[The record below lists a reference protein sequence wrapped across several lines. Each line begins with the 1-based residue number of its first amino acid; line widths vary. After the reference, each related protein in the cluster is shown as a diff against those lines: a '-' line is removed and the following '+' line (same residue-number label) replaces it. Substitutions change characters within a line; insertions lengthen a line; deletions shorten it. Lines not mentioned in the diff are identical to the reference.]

1 MSGGWQKAGSLKPG
15 DFVFDI
21 DGSAPVTVRSIR
33 FENVAEKVYNFEVEG
48 LHNYFVGDE
57 GLLVHNARK
66 DDLKKFDFL
75 MKQIEKRI
83 GRKCSKKDRRRV
95 HDEITKK
102 GYTDQEIIDIGEDLL
117 K

>member
-1 MSGGWQKAGSLKPG
+1 MVQ
-15 DFVFDI
+15 
-21 DGSAPVTVRSIR
+21 SIS
-33 FENVAEKVYNFEVEG
+33 FEILSEKVYNFEVEG

-75 MKQIEKRI
+75 MQQIEKRI
-83 GRKCSKKDRRRV
+83 GRKCPKKDRRRV